1 MNNLTVEVDVAAES
15 GLVLQQA
22 GQSVLREVRVKNAGE
37 ETLVGARLVVS
48 SDIGL
53 FRPLE
58 MALAAVQPGETV
70 CVPIPE
76 GEPRLDYAF
85 LSELADVKE
94 GEVRAAVQDADG
106 NELAFASARQTA
118 YPPDQ
123 TLGCGRPIYYASFVI
138 PSCDATRRIQAD
150 VAKILEETTGSA
162 AIVGYLQGKA
172 AVYDICKAVYRAVQ
186 NLGISYAVAPAT
198 FGQPGQKVRLPDEIL
213 KYKTG
218 CCLDT
223 TLLFASMFELCGLRP
238 VVVLIENHAFVGC
251 HLLDKSFHD
260 PVVTDV
266 ETLRKAMDDDTFIVI
281 ETTLVGGNSS
291 FAEAESAAKKHLLHQ
306 PAFRSAVDVALARGM
321 GVRSLP
327 VAPGG
332 GFGEVDGRDVN
343 ARDDATRAL
352 KEDIDLDE
360 LGNDRGAKDSAQA
373 RMDGWAQR
381 LLDLS
386 KANRLLNVRGNA
398 KVVPIL
404 CPELAKLEDALAA
417 DSGFRVKSYE
427 NFLDEDA
434 GRAFQRLPPAAAIEQ
449 YRDTLVKSLREC
461 DLWSALPKRETER
474 RMKELYRAAR
484 VDLEESGVNTLFL
497 AFGALEWREAGGAK
511 SSSAYRAP
519 ILLMPVR
526 IERRSVAEGY
536 RIHRIDEETIV
547 NTTLLEMLRVEY
559 QLSVPGLDPLP
570 TDDSGVDV
578 AKVFGIFR
586 AAVRDLPGL
595 AVTEECILG
604 QFSFGKFVMWKDLT
618 SRSEAIR
625 SHPLIAHLINRAGT
639 FDDGVEIF
647 PAKEVDRHLDY
658 SHLCC
663 PMSAD
668 SSQLAAILY
677 SALGKTF
684 VLHGPPGTGKS
695 QTITNLIAHNLSLGR
710 RVLFVSEKKAALDVV
725 YNRLARIGLAPF
737 CLQLHS
743 NKAGKGDVYAQFS
756 EALKVGA
763 SSPPGDRSAVVGEME
778 SMRRQLDGYVK
789 ALHRETVS
797 GFTPYELFSRLVRGE
812 IGEDASF
819 AVKGSA
825 RETTAA
831 DYEQALRAIAA
842 AAEMREGISA
852 DAVRALAR
860 VKPFAWS
867 PGSEARLAENASHVA
882 EELRAAVAELAAV
895 GGPADEAARF
905 LKRYFNFLKESRTF
919 ERNVGADYDLQALRE
934 MPLRELRRRVA
945 EIDGSFI
952 LTRIFKERALVRSY
966 ASIAKDGALDRVR
979 LREAMKM
986 AANLQAAD
994 EELAKLE
1001 PRAKELLSA
1010 GFEPAKADPEGWMEA
1025 RARAELRIDK
1035 ACAAA
1040 GEIIAAEKGELAP
1053 EKAGALAE
1061 EAGKI
1066 AAHAK
1071 GNLRQAFM
1079 YFEARRKIPA
1089 IAGSAAAAIDA
1100 DDAPN
1105 GAALADR
1112 FSKAF
1117 QFKLLDEIMD
1127 GEPEFGFFQGMKREN
1142 QIERFR
1148 ELDER
1153 CASLAQK
1160 SLVATLSARI
1170 PRNDGRARRGDT
1182 SELGLLMHECG
1193 KKMRQKPVRQILA
1206 ETPTLTPAIKPCF
1219 LMSPLSVAQYLPVD
1233 AAFDL
1238 VVFDEASQIPVW
1250 DAIGVI
1256 ARGKQ
1261 LIVVGD
1267 PKQMP
1272 PTSFFQK
1279 GADEEAE
1286 VEDLESILDECLH
1299 AGVPSSFLGWHY
1311 RSRHES
1317 LIAFSNQRYYE
1328 GGLQIFPAAS
1338 LTDRLGVSFVY
1349 VPDGVYEASGSR
1361 TNKREAETVAD
1372 FVMKWM
1378 ADPECAGKS
1387 IGVVTFSEAQRDLI
1401 EDLVDERRSEHPELE
1416 PRFAEQENEP
1426 FFVKNLE
1433 NVQGDERDA
1442 IVFSVGYAPDA
1453 NGKFNMVFGP
1463 LSNQGGERRLNVAIT
1478 RAKEKIVV
1486 VSSIH
1491 GHQIDVDRISRQG
1504 PADLRAFLEYAEKG
1518 YRIALPQRDL
1528 EKDRFAEEV
1537 ASVLEHAGAK
1547 VARAVGCGGSR
1558 VDVAVRDPEDGSRY
1572 VLGVICDGID
1582 YAGART
1588 ARDRDSLR
1596 DSVLASLGWNIV
1608 HAWVEDWA
1616 YDRARAEKRLLEAF
1630 EKATKRKETT

>member
-1 MNNLTVEVDVAAES
+1 MKSLTVEIDAVEES

-22 GQSVLREVRVKNAGE
+22 GQSVLREVRVKNSGE
-37 ETLVGARLVVS
+37 ETLVGAKLVAS
-48 SDIGL
+48 SDVGL

-58 MALAAVQPGETV
+58 ISLAAVQPGETV
-70 CVPIPE
+70 CVPVPE
-76 GEPRLDYAF
+76 GEPRLDFAF
-85 LSELADVKE
+85 LSALADVKE
-94 GEVRAAVQDADG
+94 GEVRAAVVDAGG

-123 TLGCGRPIYYASFVI
+123 TLGCARPIYYASFVV
-138 PSCDATRRIQAD
+138 PHCDATRRIQAD

-162 AIVGYLQGKA
+162 AIVGYLKGKA
-172 AVYDICKAVYRAVQ
+172 AVYDICKAAYRAVQ

-223 TLLFASMFELCGLRP
+223 TLLFASLFELCGLRP
-238 VVVLIENHAFVGC
+238 VVVLAKNHALVGC
-251 HLLDKSFHD
+251 HLVDKSFRD

-266 ETLRKAMDDDTFIVI
+266 ETLRKAIDDDTFVVI
-281 ETTLVGGNSS
+281 ETTLVGGNAS
-291 FAEAESAAKKHLLHQ
+291 FAEAEGAARKNLLDRSS
-306 PAFRSAVDVALARGM
+306 FRAAVDVALARGM

-332 GFGEVDGRDVN
+332 GFDEVEGRDVE
-343 ARDDATRAL
+343 ARDEATRAL
-352 KEDIDLDE
+352 KEDVDLDA
-360 LGNDRGAKDSAQA
+360 LGSRGAKDAAQA
-373 RMDGWAQR
+373 RIDGWAQR

-386 KANRLLNVRGNA
+386 KANRLLNVRGTA
-398 KVVPIL
+398 KVVPVL
-404 CPELAKLEDALAA
+404 CPEPAKLEDALAA

-427 NFLDEDA
+427 NFLDEEA
-434 GRAFQRLPPAAAIEQ
+434 GRAFQRLAPAAALEQ
-449 YRDTLVKSLREC
+449 YRETLAKSLREG
-461 DLWSALPKRETER
+461 DLWSALPRRETER

-497 AFGALEWREAGGAK
+497 AFGALEWREAAAK
-511 SSSAYRAP
+511 SGPSYRAP
-519 ILLMPVR
+519 ILLVPVKV
-526 IERRSVAEGY
+526 ERRSVAEGY
-536 RIHRIDEETIV
+536 RIHRIDDETIV

-570 TDDSGVDV
+570 ADDSGVDV

-595 AVTEECILG
+595 AVTEDCMLG

-618 SRSEAIR
+618 ARSDAIR
-625 SHPLIAHLINRAGT
+625 SHPLIAHLINRSGT
-639 FDDGVEIF
+639 FDDGVETF
-647 PAKEVDRHLDY
+647 PAAEVDRHLDY
-658 SHLCC
+658 SRLCC

-725 YNRLARIGLAPF
+725 YNRLARLGLAPF

-743 NKAGKGDVYAQFS
+743 NKTGKADVYAQFA
-756 EALKVGA
+756 EALKAGEGA
-763 SSPPGDRSAVVGEME
+763 PSGDRGAAVEEME
-778 SMRRQLDGYVK
+778 ALRRQLDGYVR

-797 GFTPYELFSRLVRGE
+797 GFTPYDLFSRLVRGE
-812 IGEDASF
+812 IAEDASF

-831 DYEQALRAIAA
+831 DYERAMRAIAS
-842 AAEMREGISA
+842 AAEMRQGIGS
-852 DAVRALAR
+852 DAVKALAR

-867 PGSEARLAENASHVA
+867 PGAESRLAEEAARLAA
-882 EELRAAVAELAAV
+882 ELRAAAAELAAA
-895 GGPADEAARF
+895 GGAADDAARF
-905 LKRYFNFLKESRTF
+905 LKKYFSFLKEARAF
-919 ERNVGADYDLQALRE
+919 ERNVGAEYDLQALRE
-934 MPLRELRRRVA
+934 MPVRELRRRMA
-945 EIDGSFI
+945 EIDGSFV
-952 LTRIFKERALVRSY
+952 LTRMFKERSLVRSY
-966 ASIAKDGALDRVR
+966 ASIAKNGALDRVR
-979 LREAMKM
+979 LREAVKM
-986 AANLQAAD
+986 ASNLQAAD
-994 EELAKLE
+994 EELAGLE
-1001 PRAKELLSA
+1001 PRAKELLNA
-1010 GFEPAKADPEGWMEA
+1010 GFEPAKADPDGWMAA
-1025 RARAELRIDK
+1025 RAKAELRIEK

-1040 GEIIAAEKGELAP
+1040 GDVIAAENGGLAP
-1053 EKAGALAE
+1053 EKAGALAD
-1061 EAGKI
+1061 EADGI

-1079 YFEARRKIPA
+1079 YFEARREIPA
-1089 IAGSAAAAIDA
+1089 IAAAAAAALDG
-1100 DDAPN
+1100 DDAPD
-1105 GAALADR
+1105 GAALAER

-1117 QFKLLDEIMD
+1117 QFKLLDEVMD
-1127 GEPEFGFFQGMKREN
+1127 GEPEFGFFQGLKREA
-1142 QIERFR
+1142 QIARFR
-1148 ELDER
+1148 ELDEK
-1153 CASLAQK
+1153 CAALAKK
-1160 SLVATLSARI
+1160 SLLATLSARI

-1193 KKMRQKPVRQILA
+1193 KKIRQKPVRQMLA
-1206 ETPTLTPAIKPCF
+1206 ETPTLMPAIKPCF

-1256 ARGKQ
+1256 ARGRQ

-1286 VEDLESILDECLH
+1286 AEDLESILDECLH

-1338 LTDRLGVSFVY
+1338 LSDRLGVSFVH
-1349 VPDGVYEASGSR
+1349 VPDGVYDASGSR
-1361 TNKREAETVAD
+1361 TNRREAETVAD
-1372 FVMKWM
+1372 FVMRWM
-1378 ADPECAGKS
+1378 ADPKCAGKS
-1387 IGVVTFSEAQRDLI
+1387 IGVVTFSEAQRDLV

-1416 PRFAEQENEP
+1416 ARFAEQEGEP

-1463 LSNQGGERRLNVAIT
+1463 LGNQGGERRLNVAIT

-1486 VSSIH
+1486 ISSIH
-1491 GHQIDVDRISRQG
+1491 GRQIDVDRISRQG

-1518 YRIALPQRDL
+1518 YRIALPL
-1528 EKDRFAEEV
+1528 GKMKADRFAEEV
-1537 ASVLEHAGAK
+1537 ASVLERAGAK
-1547 VARAVGCGGSR
+1547 VARDVGCGGSR
-1558 VDVAVRDPEDGSRY
+1558 VDVAVRDPEDASRY
-1572 VLGVICDGID
+1572 VLGVVCDGAC

-1588 ARDRDSLR
+1588 ARDRDFLR

-1616 YDRARAEKRLLEAF
+1616 YDRARAEKRLLDAF
-1630 EKATKRKETT
+1630 EKAAKRKDRK